1 MPEIDCRV
9 DRSVAVI
16 SFANPPVNSLSHAVR
31 TGISAA
37 LDRAQTDPSVRAIV
51 LTGAGGLFSGGADI
65 REFGTPASTEQPT
78 LRQLIELVETS
89 AKPVIAA
96 IGGTCL
102 GGGLELALAAH
113 YRVASADAK
122 LGLPEVKLGLL
133 PGAGGTQRLPRL
145 VGVEKAI
152 DMIVSGEPV
161 AARCLANTALL
172 DHVADGDPLAG
183 AVELAASAPVA
194 KRPPPR
200 ARDIPLNQPNLRA
213 LCEAARAKLTTQR
226 PLLPAPLRA
235 VDAIEAA
242 GTPFDEGLAIE
253 RRAFLELMET
263 PESKGLRHAFFAERA
278 AGKVE
283 GITPSTPAR
292 PLDQAAVI
300 GAGTM
305 GAGIAVAL
313 LDAGIPLWLVE
324 ADQAALDRGLA
335 RIAGIYD
342 GQMKKSKLT
351 AVERDC
357 RLALLQPT
365 LSYEAIGQADV
376 VIEAVFESMEVKRQ
390 VFMALDRV
398 MKPGAILATNT
409 STLDVDTIAGFTRRP
424 AEVLGLHFFSPA
436 NVMRLLEVVRG
447 RATAPEAL
455 ATALRLGK
463 ALRKVAVVS
472 GVCDGFIG
480 NRMLE
485 GYTKQAWYLVEEGAT
500 PQQIDKAMESFGM
513 AMGPFRVG
521 DLVGHDVSLAIRQ
534 RRRAERPE
542 YLCST
547 LPDKLCRLGRL
558 GQKTGAGWYDYSEGT
573 RRPAPSAVVERLI
586 TSHRAE
592 IEVSPRRIDDSEI
605 VDRLVYALV
614 NEGARILEEGI
625 AARASDIDV
634 VYLTGYG
641 FPRSRGGPMFYAD
654 QVGLDQVLR
663 QVREFARNPHG
674 DPAFWTPA
682 PLLERLAE
690 SGGRFS
696 GVSELPAS

>member
-1 MPEIDCRV
+1 MPDIDYRV
-9 DRSVAVI
+9 DRAVAVI
-16 SFANPPVNSLSHAVR
+16 SFANPPVNGLSHAVR
-31 TGISAA
+31 AGIAAA
-37 LDRAQTDPSVRAIV
+37 LERAQTDPSVRAIV
-51 LTGAGGLFSGGADI
+51 LTGAGTLFSGGADI
-65 REFGTPASTEQPT
+65 REFGTPASTADPT
-78 LRQLIELVETS
+78 LRRLIDLVETS
-89 AKPVIAA
+89 AKPVVAA
-96 IGGTCL
+96 IAGTCL
-102 GGGLELALAAH
+102 GGGLELAMAAH
-113 YRVASADAK
+113 YRIASADAK

-145 VGVEKAI
+145 VGVERAL
-152 DMIVSGEPV
+152 DMIVSGEPLP
-161 AARCLANTALL
+161 ATGLANTALL
-172 DHVADGDPLAG
+172 DQVVDGDPLAR
-183 AVELAASAPVA
+183 AVELAASAEVTT
-194 KRPPPR
+194 RPPPR
-200 ARDIPLNQPNLRA
+200 TRDIPLSEPNLAA
-213 LCEAARAKLTTQR
+213 LCEAARARLKTAR
-226 PLLPAPLRA
+226 PLLPAPMRV
-235 VDAIEAA
+235 VDAIGAA
-242 GTPFDEGLAIE
+242 SKPFDEGLTIE

-263 PESKGLRHAFFAERA
+263 PESKGLRYAFFAERA
-278 AGKVE
+278 AGKVD
-283 GITPSTPAR
+283 GITPSTPVR
-292 PLDQAAVI
+292 PLEQAAVI

-335 RIAGIYD
+335 RIAGSYD
-342 GQMKKSKLT
+342 GQVKKGKLT
-351 AVERDC
+351 PSERDR
-357 RLALLQPT
+357 RLALLRPT
-365 LSYEAIGQADV
+365 LSYHAIGRADV

-390 VFMALDRV
+390 VFVALDRV
-398 MKPGAILATNT
+398 MKPGAVLATNT
-409 STLDVDTIAGFTRRP
+409 STLDVNTIAGFTRRP
-424 AEVLGLHFFSPA
+424 SDVLGLHFFSPA

-447 RATAPEAL
+447 RDTAPEVL

-485 GYTKQAWYLVEEGAT
+485 AYTKQAWYLVEEGAT
-500 PQQIDKAMESFGM
+500 PQQIDRTMESFGV

-521 DLVGHDVSLAIRQ
+521 DLVGHDVSRSIRQ
-534 RRRAERPE
+534 RRRAERPG

-547 LPDKLCRLGRL
+547 LPDKLCQLGRL
-558 GQKTGAGWYDYSEGT
+558 GQKTGGGWYDYPEGP
-573 RRPAPSAVVERLI
+573 RRPAPSAVMEELI

-592 IEVSPRRIDDSEI
+592 IGVSPRQIDDGEI

-641 FPRSRGGPMFYAD
+641 FPRSRGGPMLHAD

-663 QVREFARNPHG
+663 RVREFARNPHG

-682 PLLERLAE
+682 PLLERLAGW
-690 SGGRFS
+690 GGKFN
-696 GVSELPAS
+696 GA